1 MSEIKELID
10 VAKEILKWTKF
21 SGVEKVRNVLSTL
34 LDTDQKRLIYQLSDG
49 KNGSVEIARITQ
61 VSDST
66 VRRYWN
72 SWFRLGIVEP
82 LSVRGG
88 TRYIKSFQLE
98 DFGFII
104 PGVTSDSKGDK

>member
-1 MSEIKELID
+1 MSDIKELINISR
-10 VAKEILKWTKF
+10 EILKWTKF
-21 SGVEKVRNVLSTL
+21 SSIGKVREILSSI
-34 LDTDQKRLIYQLSDG
+34 LDTDQKRLIYHLSDG
-49 KNGSVEIARITQ
+49 ENGSVEIANIVQ

-72 SWFRLGIVEP
+72 SWFRIGVVEP

-88 TRYIKSFQLE
+88 TRYKKSFDLE

-104 PGVTSDSKGDK
+104 PEVKFESEEDN

>member
-1 MSEIKELID
+1 MSEIRELVD

-21 SGVEKVRNVLSTL
+21 SNVEKVRNVLSTI

-49 KNGSVEIARITQ
+49 NNGSVEISRITQ
-61 VSDST
+61 VSDRT

-88 TRYIKSFQLE
+88 TRYKTSFQLE

-104 PGVTSDSKGDK
+104 PDMASYSKEDK